1 MNSNLSTIHYPNYHR
16 AIGVG
21 QEFDRASN
29 LTQDDYLDYCDKSPL
44 LSNNKQRSLCRLH
57 PKIMSIVARGLRM
70 AIDECQTRFASNR
83 WNCSIILEDSINNQN
98 DLLSNSNN
106 NNNPN
111 INYGNSIRSGPQIF
125 GEVMLNPNRE
135 RSYLNA
141 IIAAGLARA
150 MTKACSAG
158 ELPDE
163 CSCDRKIRSK
173 SNKGR
178 VEWVACSDDIDY
190 GARFSRDFT
199 DNLDPN
205 EPDTTATIYLHNNE
219 VGRRVFKSATDITCT
234 CQNPAENGSCQ
245 TKRCWKHL
253 GSFADVGDEL
263 IKRYESATHVQRSSK
278 DPHKLR
284 PVRRGV
290 RRPKRKDLVYI
301 SESPDYCQADS
312 R

>member
-1 MNSNLSTIHYPNYHR
+1 MHR
-16 AIGVG
+16 AIGIG
-21 QEFDRASN
+21 REFERASN
-29 LTQDDYLDYCDKSPL
+29 LTRGNYLDYCDKSPL
-44 LSNNKQRSLCRLH
+44 LTNGKQRSLCRLH
-57 PKIMSIVARGLRM
+57 PKIMSVVARGLRM
-70 AIDECQTRFASNR
+70 AIDECQSRFASSR
-83 WNCSIILEDSINNQN
+83 WNCSLVLEDSLKN
-98 DLLSNSNN
+98 DPSLNR
-106 NNNPN
+106 P
-111 INYGNSIRSGPQIF
+111 GPQIF
-125 GEVMLNPNRE
+125 GDVMRNPNRE

-141 IIAAGLARA
+141 IIAAALAQV

-158 ELPDE
+158 ELPEE
-163 CSCDRKIRSK
+163 CSCDKKIRSK

-178 VEWVACSDDIDY
+178 VEWIACSDDIDY

-199 DNLDPN
+199 DNLDPS

-234 CQNPAENGSCQ
+234 CQNGENGICQ
-245 TKRCWKHL
+245 AKRCWKHL
-253 GSFADVGDEL
+253 GSFTDVGDEL
-263 IKRYESATHVQRSSK
+263 MKRYESATHVQRSSK

-301 SESPDYCQADS
+301 VESPDYCQADS

>member
-1 MNSNLSTIHYPNYHR
+1 MNQQNR

-21 QEFDRASN
+21 EEFERANN
-29 LTQDDYLDYCDKSPL
+29 LTRENYLDYCDNSVL
-44 LSNNKQRSLCRLH
+44 LTSNKQRSLCRLH
-57 PKIMSIVARGLRM
+57 PRVMSVVARGLKM
-70 AIDECQTRFASNR
+70 AIDECQSRFALSR
-83 WNCSIILEDSINNQN
+83 WNCSLVLEDSLRDDKLAASLPTNNKSSP
-98 DLLSNSNN
+98 L
-106 NNNPN
+106 
-111 INYGNSIRSGPQIF
+111 IF
-125 GEVMLNPNRE
+125 GEVMKNPNRE

-141 IIAAGLARA
+141 IISAGLAQA

-158 ELPDE
+158 ELPEE

-178 VEWVACSDDIDY
+178 IEWVACSDDIDY

-199 DNLDPN
+199 DNLDQN
-205 EPDTTATIYLHNNE
+205 ESDTTATIYLHNNE

-234 CQNPAENGSCQ
+234 CHNGDNGLCQ

-253 GSFADVGDEL
+253 GSFTDVGEEL
-263 IKRYESATHVQRSSK
+263 MRRYESATHVQRSSK

-284 PVRRGV
+284 PVKRGV

-301 SESPDYCQADS
+301 IESPDYCLADL